1 MTMGTVRVCLCAA
14 TVHESG
20 ARLVAL
26 PQPSQFNHYS
36 PKPTVAG
43 LADPLFAFNATT
55 VEGSCGQACVRSE
68 RFAISKA
75 ANKRLAH
82 EHGRALCANA
92 AQRGEMLS
100 GALSSSTAS
109 RCQPKT

>member
-55 VEGSCGQACVRSE
+55 AEGSCPRSE
-68 RFAISKA
+68 ARCYPG
-75 ANKRLAH
+75 LYPQ
-82 EHGRALCANA
+82 
-92 AQRGEMLS
+92 AQRPLP
-100 GALSSSTAS
+100 AKNLTTPPRRWQLYAR
-109 RCQPKT
+109 RCDQLRSPERDSLQGL

>member
-1 MTMGTVRVCLCAA
+1 M
-14 TVHESG
+14 
-20 ARLVAL
+20 VAL

-55 VEGSCGQACVRSE
+55 VEGRCAQTCVRSE

-75 ANKRLAH
+75 TNERLAH
-82 EHGRALCANA
+82 EDGRTLRANA
-92 AQRGEMLS
+92 AQRGEMLDHLPS
-100 GALSSSTAS
+100 LIRGSVLKHSVPLTFQC
-109 RCQPKT
+109 RDLGE